1 MKLKLFNS
9 QESAKTNPCGIVF
22 TGLGAPPYLERAFLS
37 SLWRRGKT
45 SQTTVIRMIAFGI
58 SVIYHNKREGEAP
71 CTRYPPF
78 PLRPA
83 VWICSTSSLSLC
95 VHLQRNKPC
104 FCGYIN
110 CVPCCC
116 HLWVTCIVSSSFCFH
131 LAWVSLRWLESDWSL
146 DILTNGEK
154 IGEESPFKALI
165 GTLRWWSDLLKVANH
180 IANAG
185 ETFIYQLSS
194 LIELKKKKKP

>member
-1 MKLKLFNS
+1 MCMSCGRCWEEMKLKLFNS

-58 SVIYHNKREGEAP
+58 SVIYHNKREGKAP

-83 VWICSTSSLSLC
+83 VWICSTSSLPLC

-116 HLWVTCIVSSSFCFH
+116 AIVIYEWLALYHRPFVSIWHESLWGNWNRTGH
-131 LAWVSLRWLESDWSL
+131 
-146 DILTNGEK
+146 
-154 IGEESPFKALI
+154 
-165 GTLRWWSDLLKVANH
+165 
-180 IANAG
+180 
-185 ETFIYQLSS
+185 
-194 LIELKKKKKP
+194 